1 MNKLIRYW
9 NQNRLMII
17 IILIII
23 VLVIAVIQT
32 VNYLLGNINEPVTQ
46 EEEKIP
52 DLSRP
57 TESALSGEEV
67 PEENSQENANAIKQF
82 VDYCNNG
89 SYQNAYDLLSQECK
103 EELFGNLDVFIEDY
117 VNEIFDTNKSYTLE
131 LWFSTAQEFTYRI
144 LYINDDILS
153 SGTVNIDNNKEDYIT
168 VVKEDQGYKLNISN
182 FIYREEINKN
192 NNDSNIEITINDSN
206 KFRSYEVYNITV
218 KNSSDK
224 TILLSAG
231 SNGND
236 ICLTD
241 TNDVEYDSII
251 NEIPLISLEL
261 APGVERTINIRFY
274 KMYNLYREIDKI
286 TFKNIILD
294 KESYEIDS
302 NNVKTLNLTIDL

>member
-1 MNKLIRYW
+1 MNKFIRYW

-32 VNYLLGNINEPVTQ
+32 VNYLLGNINEPLIQT
-46 EEEKIP
+46 EEKIP

-57 TESALSGEEV
+57 TESVLSGEKV
-67 PEENSQENANAIKQF
+67 PEENSHENANVIKQF
-82 VDYCNNG
+82 VDYCNSG
-89 SYQNAYDLLSQECK
+89 SYQNAYSLLSQECK
-103 EELFGNLDVFIEDY
+103 EEIFNSVDVFIEDY
-117 VNEIFDTNKSYTLE
+117 INEIFDTNKSYTLE

-144 LYINDDILS
+144 LYIDDDILS

-218 KNSSDK
+218 RNSSDK
-224 TILLSAG
+224 TILLSTG

-241 TNDVEYDSII
+241 TNNVEYDSII
-251 NEIPLISLEL
+251 NEIPQIGLEL
-261 APGVERTINIRFY
+261 ASGAQKTFDIRFY
-274 KMYNLYREIDKI
+274 KMYNLYREIDRI

-294 KESYEIDS
+294 KESYENQP
-302 NNVKTLNLTIDL
+302 NNAETARITIDI